1 MTLQELFISAK
12 KRNQDA
18 LEKLYIQFQYFV
30 RKKSKLG
37 GRFDE
42 DLYQD
47 FCEIL
52 IQCIYTFPM

>member
-1 MTLQELFISAK
+1 MTLRELFINAK
-12 KRNQDA
+12 GGNQDA
-18 LEKLYIQFQYFV
+18 LEKLYLQFQYFV
-30 RKKSKLG
+30 CKQAKLG

-52 IQCIYTFPM
+52 IQCVYSFPM

>member
-12 KRNQDA
+12 EGNQDA

-47 FCEIL
+47 FCEI
-52 IQCIYTFPM
+52 

>member
-12 KRNQDA
+12 EGNQDA

-30 RKKSKLG
+30 SKKSKLG

>member
-12 KRNQDA
+12 EGNQDA

-30 RKKSKLG
+30 RKKSKL